1 MISWHAIGAYAQF
14 PGARNA
20 SIHRVCLIQGH
31 HACLLVAHCCDLVV
45 QCNCNILPSLDDDAL
60 NKLDL
65 VNISLNDVT
74 PFITKL
80 LFTLCDSCN
89 DKQNSVCG
97 VLSIMNSTENIAMFS
112 LAQKECY
119 IQVIYLV
126 YELQV
131 YFPSSHKAKTVERQR
146 NAGVTNSYKC
156 LSNQVN
162 IDNISP
168 IYHSSNARLGACR
181 QE

>member
-97 VLSIMNSTENIAMFS
+97 VLSIMNSTLPCFHWHRKN
-112 LAQKECY
+112 
-119 IQVIYLV
+119 
-126 YELQV
+126 
-131 YFPSSHKAKTVERQR
+131 
-146 NAGVTNSYKC
+146 VTYRLSISCMSYKFIF
-156 LSNQVN
+156 LV
-162 IDNISP
+162 P
-168 IYHSSNARLGACR
+168 IRPKLWKGRGMLESQIHTSAS
-181 QE
+181 QIK